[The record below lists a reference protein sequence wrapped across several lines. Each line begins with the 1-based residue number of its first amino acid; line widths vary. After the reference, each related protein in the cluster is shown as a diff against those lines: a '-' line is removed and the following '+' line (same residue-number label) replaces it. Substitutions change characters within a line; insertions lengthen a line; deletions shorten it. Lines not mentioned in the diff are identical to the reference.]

1 MVWHWVSLIMS
12 LGTLGCIVLGVLLAS
27 LSFLSDC
34 GLCSVTSPSSLGI
47 LFASLVTMPH
57 ADLLSLDLGRLKG
70 ACVGSVLMSR
80 GTVVRG
86 GVTCQW

>member
-1 MVWHWVSLIMS
+1 MVWHWVSLTMF

-57 ADLLSLDLGRLKG
+57 ADLLSLRPWTSQRCLCGKCAHVPRH
-70 ACVGSVLMSR
+70 CS
-80 GTVVRG
+80 
-86 GVTCQW
+86 